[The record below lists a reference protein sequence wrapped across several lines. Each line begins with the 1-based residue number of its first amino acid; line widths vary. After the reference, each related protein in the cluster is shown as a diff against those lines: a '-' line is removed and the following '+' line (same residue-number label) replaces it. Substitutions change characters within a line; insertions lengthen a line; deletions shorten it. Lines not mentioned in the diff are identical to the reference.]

1 MSWFRRSEKGGKA
14 ASARKRW
21 SPKRRKAARRA
32 SIKKGLGAMAAV
44 AVLVGLVWGAR
55 RLEAHV
61 LAQPRYQRIA
71 EIVLAGAPDGVEER
85 LTPLIESVN
94 VGPWTDPTLCRR
106 LAEALDA
113 SAWVRRVESVRRYA
127 DGVVVATCDYRSPGM
142 LFQYGGEFFLS
153 SDDGVR
159 MPGRY
164 SYHPSLVVVQ
174 GVAGQ
179 PPEPGKAWTGRDASA
194 AMALFDHLR
203 GEPFFNQVTGI
214 LVENYGGRDNKRESH
229 ILLACGSE
237 GSRIAWGS
245 APGEEIEEN
254 SVEQKIEL
262 LRENYR
268 RWGRIDAGRRYID
281 ISTFADRFTTREP
294 G

>member
-1 MSWFRRSEKGGKA
+1 MVAG
-14 ASARKRW
+14 
-21 SPKRRKAARRA
+21 
-32 SIKKGLGAMAAV
+32 V
-44 AVLVGLVWGAR
+44 AVVIGLAWGAG

-61 LAQPRYQRIA
+61 LSQPEYQRAA
-71 EIVLAGAPDGVEER
+71 EVVLAGVPDGLAER
-85 LTPLIESVN
+85 LAPVIDSVSA
-94 VGPWTDPTLCRR
+94 VPWTDPTLCRR
-106 LAEALDA
+106 LAEAFEA

-127 DGVVVATCDYRSPGM
+127 DGVVVVSCDYRSPAL
-142 LFQYGGEFFLS
+142 LFQYGGDFVLS
-153 SDDGVR
+153 ADDGVR

-164 SYHPSLVVVQ
+164 AYHSSLVVVQ
-174 GVAGQ
+174 GVAGR
-179 PPEPGKAWTGRDASA
+179 PPEPGGAWTGRDARA
-194 AMALFDHLR
+194 AMALFEELR

-214 LVENYGGRDNKRESH
+214 LVDNYGGRGDKRESH
-229 ILLACGSE
+229 ILLACGSN

-254 SVEQKIEL
+254 SIEQKIEL